1 MKHIKLFEAFTLGSV
16 NEDFNSQ
23 KIKFIGQGYDEKI
36 VNRYLD
42 DFKDLRD
49 KKFKEAKNANI
60 EGLKVPSG
68 ESRFNIDNYKT
79 FKEIE
84 LIVDYVAGLRNFGSA
99 NFEDIEVNGDPIYK
113 DATVEIYYA
122 DSPRAC
128 IQYKGDKP
136 YSWCIARN
144 SGNMFWNYRLSELEP
159 SFYFIKRIE
168 ATKKEFTFWNLG
180 KSIFNGEFRDKWHF
194 FVLQVL
200 NNPDLYNEDEE
211 GEEAK
216 KYMISSA
223 MNDGDNRA
231 LWSEILKIAPELKG
245 KEQLFVS
252 KPLTPGEREKIEKY
266 KEGISDEEFV
276 KLPFKEKKYYISI
289 YVNLDNRLSDI
300 QFYNLPDDLK
310 NDYLTL
316 GVGLSQKQFESIK
329 GDSKLLKRYIDVTIK
344 KFESFKKDPAGGL
357 HFIFNELEI
366 ILLKYKDI
374 DDFKSSKE
382 YANLVADLIV
392 HNKEL
397 SKEQKEYLKNEVLN
411 RISKSNNIDT
421 LKKLLNHTTQKL
433 NAQVLY
439 TDGRVSSEEGEF
451 LKVINKDVVNRVSK
465 IITSLKPEE
474 LTHHL
479 INNLIDSLDD
489 AKPLI
494 YKLLKPE
501 ILEKVGY
508 LSFITYSNPRHKEY
522 NNLVVDLIVS
532 NKELLDLIR
541 PVDIRALQRY
551 SSDPDGFIMK
561 VKSEKPELLEN
572 YDYRITFN

>member
-1 MKHIKLFEAFTLGSV
+1 MKYIKIFEAFILGGV

-23 KIKFIGQGYDEKI
+23 KIKFIGQGYDEKT

-49 KKFKEAKNANI
+49 KKFREAKNAKI
-60 EGLKVPSG
+60 EGLGVPPD

-79 FKEIE
+79 FKEVE
-84 LIVDYVAGLRNFGSA
+84 LIVDYVAGQRNFGSA
-99 NFEDIEVNGDPIYK
+99 NFEDIEVGGDPIYK
-113 DATVEIYYA
+113 DAAVEIYYA

-159 SFYFIKRIE
+159 SFYFVKRIE

-223 MNDGDNRA
+223 MNDGDNRVS
-231 LWSEILKIAPELKG
+231 WSEILKIAPELKG
-245 KEQLFVS
+245 KESLFAS
-252 KPLTPGEREKIEKY
+252 KPLTAKEREKIEKY
-266 KEGISDEEFV
+266 KGGISDEEFMN
-276 KLPFKEKKYYISI
+276 LPFKEKKYYISV
-289 YVNLDNRLSDI
+289 YVNLDNRLSDT
-300 QFYNLPDDLK
+300 QFYNLPDELK

-344 KFESFKKDPAGGL
+344 KFEAFKKDPAGGL
-357 HFIFNELEI
+357 HFVFNELEI
-366 ILLKYKDI
+366 IILKYKDL
-374 DDFKSSKE
+374 DDFKGSKE
-382 YANLVADLIV
+382 YANLIIDLIV
-392 HNKEL
+392 YNRNNKEL
-397 SKEQKEYLKNEVLN
+397 SKEESEYLKNEVLN
-411 RISKSNNIDT
+411 RISKSNNIDAF
-421 LKKLLNHTTQKL
+421 KKLLNHTTQGL
-433 NAQVLY
+433 NL
-439 TDGRVSSEEGEF
+439 GRVSNEEKEF
-451 LKVINKDVVNRVSK
+451 LKEINKDVVNGILN

-474 LTHHL
+474 LTFHL

-494 YKLLKPE
+494 YKLLKPK

-508 LSFITYSNPRHKEY
+508 LSFITYSNPKYKEY

-541 PVDIRALQRY
+541 PVDIRVLQRH
-551 SSDPDGFIMK
+551 SSDPEGVIRK
-561 VKSEKPELLEN
+561 IKREKPELLEN
-572 YDYRITFN
+572 Y